1 VLLVCLISSHA
12 LQSIVLRK
20 MSHRFSPTQPHLG
33 HGCRSVRVAGALS
46 GISLDKS
53 LLPKP
58 VPFLKALPIILL
70 LVLIP
75 LIKSLNEGEDDMG
88 EEEEEEEEDK
98 WHIIRSMVG
107 EVGARMNSLKGRF
120 SGKFAALASLPRL
133 LRRVGAYLNALRKRL
148 MRVEEPDLLNL
159 ESWNVCKLT
168 QVTQVDEAYSQY
180 RFDLPYHPDCPVQLD
195 VGQELT
201 LCSVD
206 AKGRTLKEG
215 FFPINSPSAKGY
227 FEIICRNGGYVAGD
241 QFALALQFMSPGDEL
256 AVKAGRRR
264 MRFLAPDD
272 PITSISLVAS
282 GLGVAPALQLLYEVL
297 PDGES
302 TVQALD
308 LLWINEAKRDF
319 LLNEQVEDLELAY
332 GDLLHVTRVVD
343 SDAHNADTVMNGEL
357 RRAVAPYSYGSIA
370 VLLAPETL
378 LLKLRLLLVDQL
390 GYPEQNIVSVVYK

>member
-1 VLLVCLISSHA
+1 
-12 LQSIVLRK
+12 
-20 MSHRFSPTQPHLG
+20 
-33 HGCRSVRVAGALS
+33 
-46 GISLDKS
+46 
-53 LLPKP
+53 
-58 VPFLKALPIILL
+58 
-70 LVLIP
+70 
-75 LIKSLNEGEDDMG
+75 
-88 EEEEEEEEDK
+88 
-98 WHIIRSMVG
+98 
-107 EVGARMNSLKGRF
+107 MNSLKGRF